1 MTDLN
6 YNLHIIYFTC
16 GTKNCIHFHTR
27 LPGRCHELPY
37 GKCHKDILGEHLDSE
52 DWKPWADQTDISEK
66 KKKNIRLG
74 GVLKLKHKKMIKKIP
89 IETKLKLKKKDYLK
103 GDNNQLRN
111 ISLLLPFQLFK
122 QIGAQLFT
130 VRKNLL
136 KKYLITIMT
145 SAW

>member
-1 MTDLN
+1 
-6 YNLHIIYFTC
+6 
-16 GTKNCIHFHTR
+16 
-27 LPGRCHELPY
+27 
-37 GKCHKDILGEHLDSE
+37 
-52 DWKPWADQTDISEK
+52 
-66 KKKNIRLG
+66 
-74 GVLKLKHKKMIKKIP
+74 MIKKIP